1 MQIID
6 IKMKTEENSI
16 INIEKNGINFFLSR
30 KKLFHLDEVF
40 LFENEKNSL
49 SNFKNLSRKSEFL
62 GIRDLR
68 NRFFPDSE
76 INYTDEG
83 KPYLSNSHDFISI
96 SHSTNFLALASAP
109 YPIGI
114 DIEECNE
121 RIFKIKDRFL
131 SETEKMIINTNDIS
145 SLTAAWCIK
154 EALFK
159 LGEEK
164 GVDFKKDLIIEKF
177 TIDYSEAKMKTN
189 SSWQKVQL
197 HLKKID
203 DLIICF
209 NFE

>member
-1 MQIID
+1 
-6 IKMKTEENSI
+6 MKTEENSI

-40 LFENEKNSL
+40 LFEKEKNSL
-49 SNFKNLSRKSEFL
+49 SNFKNLSRMSEFL

-68 NRFFPDSE
+68 NRFFTDSE

-83 KPYLSNSHDFISI
+83 KPYLSNSSDFISI
-96 SHSTNFLALASAP
+96 SHSTNFLALATAP

-121 RIFKIKDRFL
+121 RILKLKDRFL
-131 SETEKMIINTNDIS
+131 SETEKMIVNTNDIS

-159 LGEEK
+159 LGKVK

-177 TIDYSEAKMKTN
+177 TIDYAEAKMKTN

>member
-49 SNFKNLSRKSEFL
+49 SNFKNHSRKSEFL

-76 INYTDEG
+76 INYTDED
-83 KPYLSNSHDFISI
+83 KPYLSNSNDFISI

-177 TIDYSEAKMKTN
+177 TIDYAEAKMKTN